1 MAVGGVGAQV
11 RAAAADSLKTTR
23 RNRRPDD
30 AADCGGPM
38 RRTDETAAMPSSD
51 FITQAPHDIAGWV
64 AAFDTREIPVLAST
78 VEALAELRLNE
89 DAVDAFMLADIM
101 VTDPLMTLKLL
112 RHVAAL
118 SRRHDASDVETATE
132 ALVMLGITPFFRAF
146 DAQTTVENTLA
157 GQDEALAGLLR
168 VLARADRAAR
178 FAFGFAVHRLDP
190 DTALL
195 HQAAL
200 LHDLA
205 EMLLWV
211 HAPAIALALAQRQQA
226 DPGLCPASAQRE
238 LLHVELGALQQAFMT
253 QWRLPTLLVQISDD
267 RASPLAQVR
276 NVQLAARLAR
286 HSTLGWDNP
295 TLLADVDEVALL
307 LNLGTAP
314 TLSLLHDLV
323 D

>member
-1 MAVGGVGAQV
+1 M
-11 RAAAADSLKTTR
+11 S
-23 RNRRPDD
+23 P
-30 AADCGGPM
+30 
-38 RRTDETAAMPSSD
+38 SD
-51 FITQAPHDIAGWV
+51 FITQAPHDLAGWV
-64 AAFDTREIPVLAST
+64 AAFDPLEIPVLAST
-78 VEALAELRLNE
+78 VDALTALRRSEDAVEALAELRLNE
-89 DAVDAFMLADIM
+89 GAVDAFMLADIM

-118 SRRHDASDVETATE
+118 SRRHDASDIETATE

-146 DAQTTVENTLA
+146 ATQATVEDTLT
-157 GQDEALAGLLR
+157 GQDQALAGLRR

-211 HAPAIALALAQRQQA
+211 HAPALALALAQRQQA
-226 DPGLCPASAQRE
+226 EPGLRSGIAQRE
-238 LLHVELGALQQAFMT
+238 LLHVELGTLRQALMRR
-253 QWRLPTLLVQISDD
+253 WHLPTVLVQISDD
-267 RASPLAQVR
+267 HASPLAQVR
-276 NVQLAARLAR
+276 NVQLAVRLAR
-286 HSTLGWDNP
+286 HSAQGWGDKA
-295 TLLADVDEVALL
+295 LLADVDEVAAL
-307 LNLGTAP
+307 LNMGIAP
-314 TLSLLHDLV
+314 TLALLHDLV